1 MLRKTKKRFSQNQDG
16 DSGVSSPQLTS
27 LIDVMTILL
36 VFLLQNFSAEGNLI
50 NTQPDIAI
58 PFSEIQT
65 SPLPAFMLQITETEV
80 RVQGVFAIKN
90 ADFKNRHE
98 LAIAELVEILK
109 RDRAENERRIII
121 EADKNLP
128 FNIIKRVCFSANKA
142 GFEDFEV
149 LTTKEMR

>member
-1 MLRKTKKRFSQNQDG
+1 MKKRKRFLQNQDG
-16 DSGVSSPQLTS
+16 DSGVASPQLTS

-50 NTQPDIAI
+50 TTQTDIAI
-58 PFSEIQT
+58 PYSEVKTQ
-65 SPLPAFMLQITETEV
+65 PLPAFMVQITESEV

-90 ADFKNRHE
+90 ADFENRSE

-109 RDRAENERRIII
+109 REEHDKRIII

-128 FNIIKRVCFSANKA
+128 FNIVKRIFYSCNIA
-142 GFEDFEV
+142 GFEDFEI
-149 LTTKEMR
+149 LTTKEM